1 MRNIVRFYVNINSKI
16 QIIIMKKA
24 LLILSAL
31 CVLGSTA
38 VAQETFYPGWQF
50 GIKGGASYTAGESS
64 LNDLISC
71 PTVAV
76 NAGYQFTPVFTLRG
90 ELSGFQAK
98 GALPAIDQIYKFNY
112 GQLNA
117 DAVFDICNMFNFKSE
132 RLFSP
137 YLFAGIGG
145 NVRFNNDEALA
156 QKAHFEE
163 LPTNYL
169 WDGSVLSFTGR
180 VGAGVD
186 IRLSDAVKLGVEV
199 LNNALSDRFNSK
211 DGSYGVDFD
220 YNISAML
227 GLKFCFGQAR
237 KKAEGIAAA
246 AAAAAEAEAARIAAE
261 KAEAERIAAEKAAA
275 EKAAREEAERLAA
288 EKAAAEAAAAARA
301 EARRIEEHVLFV
313 IGKTYI
319 RTAEQEKIQRVIDIM
334 NQYPEAVVT
343 VTGYADKNTGYASLN
358 QRLSE
363 KRAKNVAAAIEAAGI
378 SADRI
383 AVNYVGDT
391 QKVSEVPAE
400 NRVAVCITK

>member
-1 MRNIVRFYVNINSKI
+1 MR
-16 QIIIMKKA
+16 KA
-24 LLILSAL
+24 LLILSSL
-31 CVLGSTA
+31 LVLGSSA
-38 VAQETFYPGWQF
+38 FAQETFYPGWQF
-50 GIKGGASYTAGESS
+50 GIKGGATYTAGEASFQ
-64 LNDLISC
+64 DLLTY

-76 NAGYQFTPVFTLRG
+76 SAGYQFTPVFTLRG
-90 ELSGFQAK
+90 ELSGWQAK
-98 GALPAIDQIYKFNY
+98 GALPAIEQIYKFNY

-156 QKAHFEE
+156 NKAHFEQ
-163 LPTNYL
+163 LPANYL
-169 WDGSVLSFTGR
+169 WENPTLSFTAR
-180 VGAGVD
+180 AGAGVD
-186 IRLSDAVKLGVEV
+186 VRLSDAVKISLEV
-199 LNNALSDRFNSK
+199 VDNVLSDHFNSK
-211 DGSYGVDFD
+211 KGNTKIADTRLDFD
-220 YNISAML
+220 YNISALL
-227 GLKFCFGQAR
+227 GLKFCFGQAN
-237 KKAEGIAAA
+237 KKAAAIA
-246 AAAAAEAEAARIAAE
+246 AAAAAEAEAARLAAE

-275 EKAAREEAERLAA
+275 EKAAAEKAAAEKAAA

-313 IGKTYI
+313 IGKTAI
-319 RTAEQEKIQRVIDIM
+319 RPSETDKIQRVIDIL

-343 VTGYADKNTGYASLN
+343 VTGYADKNTGYPELN

-363 KRAKNVAAAIEAAGI
+363 KRAKNVAEALKKAGI
-378 SADRI
+378 AADRI

>member
-1 MRNIVRFYVNINSKI
+1 MR
-16 QIIIMKKA
+16 KA
-24 LLILSAL
+24 LLILSSL
-31 CVLGSTA
+31 LVLGSSA
-38 VAQETFYPGWQF
+38 FAQETFYPGWQF
-50 GIKGGASYTAGESS
+50 GIKGGATYTAGEASFQ
-64 LNDLISC
+64 DLLTY

-76 NAGYQFTPVFTLRG
+76 SAGYQFTPVFTLRG
-90 ELSGFQAK
+90 ELSGWQAK
-98 GALPAIDQIYKFNY
+98 GALPAIEQLYKFNY

-156 QKAHFEE
+156 SKAHFEQ
-163 LPTNYL
+163 LPANYL
-169 WDGSVLSFTGR
+169 WENPTLSFTAR
-180 VGAGVD
+180 AGAGVD
-186 IRLSDAVKLGVEV
+186 VRLSDAVKISLEV
-199 LNNALSDRFNSK
+199 VDNVLSDHFNSK
-211 DGSYGVDFD
+211 KGNTKIADTRLDFD
-220 YNISAML
+220 YNISALL
-227 GLKFCFGQAR
+227 GLKFCFGQAN
-237 KKAEGIAAA
+237 KKAAAI
-246 AAAAAEAEAARIAAE
+246 AAAAAEAEAARLAAE

-275 EKAAREEAERLAA
+275 EKAAAEKAAAEKAAA
-288 EKAAAEAAAAARA
+288 EKAAAEAVAAARA

-313 IGKTYI
+313 IGKTAI
-319 RTAEQEKIQRVIDIM
+319 RPSETDKIQRVIDIL

-343 VTGYADKNTGYASLN
+343 VTGYADKNTGYPELN

-363 KRAKNVAAAIEAAGI
+363 KRAKNVAEALKKAGI
-378 SADRI
+378 AADRI